1 MSETA
6 VVTDST
12 AYLPD
17 ELVAENGIGLVR
29 LQVIVAGRS
38 YEEGTE
44 IRPAQVA
51 EALKEWKV
59 ITTSRPTPAEFL
71 VAYTAAAEAGATGVV
86 SVHLSAHMSGT
97 YESAL
102 LAARESP
109 IPVRVIDSGSVG
121 MGLGFVAL
129 AAARAGGELAE
140 VAAVAERV
148 AAGASVLFYVDT
160 LEFLRRGGRI
170 GGAAAALGT
179 ALRVKPLLQLVNGQV
194 APLEKARTASRALA
208 RLQELVLEKAEG
220 RQVDIAVQH
229 LASEERAR
237 SLAANLSD
245 RLGAEIGVSE
255 VGAVVGAHVGPGMVC
270 VCVAPKP

>member
-1 MSETA
+1 M
-6 VVTDST
+6 
-12 AYLPD
+12 
-17 ELVAENGIGLVR
+17 
-29 LQVIVAGRS
+29 
-38 YEEGTE
+38 
-44 IRPAQVA
+44 
-51 EALKEWKV
+51 
-59 ITTSRPTPAEFL
+59 
-71 VAYTAAAEAGATGVV
+71 
-86 SVHLSAHMSGT
+86 
-97 YESAL
+97 
-102 LAARESP
+102 
-109 IPVRVIDSGSVG
+109 
-121 MGLGFVAL
+121 
-129 AAARAGGELAE
+129 
-140 VAAVAERV
+140 AERV

-270 VCVAPKP
+270 VCVAPKL

>member
-270 VCVAPKP
+270 VCVAPKL